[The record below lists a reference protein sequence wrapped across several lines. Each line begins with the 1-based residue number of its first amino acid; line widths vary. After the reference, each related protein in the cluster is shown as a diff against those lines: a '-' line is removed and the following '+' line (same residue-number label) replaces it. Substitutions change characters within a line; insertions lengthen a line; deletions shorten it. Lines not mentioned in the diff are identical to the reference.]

1 MQPSGDRPVVI
12 SFRLQNIVGWA
23 ITALLCLVPLFIWIG
38 IMPLSN
44 RFSSVAMTLGSIGK
58 ITGFIGLVM
67 YALNLV
73 YATRLKFLENWFG
86 GLNRVYIAHHILGGL
101 ALIFLVFHPLL
112 LVSKIAFT
120 SVREAALFFL
130 PHGLTP
136 VGAFFDANN
145 DFHYEVLQ
153 QWAILFGSIALFGMV
168 ILLVLTFFVKLPYR
182 LWLFTHK
189 FLGLAFFFA
198 GLHVIFISSDTSQS
212 PTLKWYLI
220 IMCAIGIIAFV
231 YKTLLGRILI
241 RKYQYYV
248 DTVEVVGGSVTQ
260 LVMSPVKQRMMYKP
274 GQFVFIRFLFSGVDD
289 ITTEWH
295 PFSVSSSPKDDF
307 LRLSVKALGDYTG
320 ALVNLKH
327 GAIAEIE
334 GAYGKFSY
342 TNYSN
347 YQQIW
352 VAGGIGVTPF
362 LSMARSLPTDNPY
375 KIDLYY
381 SVKTR
386 SELIDVDVLAE
397 ISQLQGDNF
406 RIIPFVAVES
416 GFITADF
423 VSKTSNGL
431 KGKEIFICGP
441 PGMMKAM
448 RQQMKVL
455 GVSNANIHSEEFSMS

>member
-1 MQPSGDRPVVI
+1 
-12 SFRLQNIVGWA
+12 
-23 ITALLCLVPLFIWIG
+23 
-38 IMPLSN
+38 MPLSN

-58 ITGFIGLVM
+58 ITGFIGLAM

-112 LVSKIAFT
+112 LAGKIAFT

-182 LWLFTHK
+182 VWLFTHK

-220 IMCAIGIIAFV
+220 IMCAIGIIAFI

-320 ALVNLKH
+320 ALVHLKH

-375 KIDLYY
+375 KVDLYY

-397 ISQLQGDNF
+397 ISQIQGEKF
-406 RIIPFVAVES
+406 RVIPFVAVES

-423 VSKTSNGL
+423 VSKTSEGI
-431 KGKEIFICGP
+431 KDKEIFICGP

-448 RQQMKVL
+448 RQQMKDL
-455 GVSNANIHSEEFSMS
+455 GVPNANIHSEEFSMS